1 MDAEPSGSSC
11 LMGRPALS
19 PGEAQ
24 PPSWGQVCVL
34 HIVAKAAGSKQPVVT
49 LRNGVGGCGV
59 GGAGWRAQVREG
71 RSVPSQREGAGPG
84 DRAGQAPF
92 SGRRKGGSNR

>member
-34 HIVAKAAGSKQPVVT
+34 HIAAKAAGSKQPAVT
-49 LRNGVGGCGV
+49 LRNGVGGVGW
-59 GGAGWRAQVREG
+59 GGAGWRARCERDALCPPRG
-71 RSVPSQREGAGPG
+71 RGPVLETG
-84 DRAGQAPF
+84 QDRLRG
-92 SGRRKGGSNR
+92 